1 MKFNDFLC
9 PAWVLACLQPENLLL
24 WVVQGSHASDFTVS
38 LISNSVWF
46 EGEKQIQKERS
57 WNRRVDFKDNLLVR
71 NYFLNINFVVHA
83 CLNFTVHW
91 IYEDIYF
98 HRSPRKDIFTAC
110 CDKWTALLVKCVRS
124 LFKNEAPRHQPD
136 RSLNCVHSQLDDF
149 TPHCNSDSTNRT
161 NPHIES

>member
-1 MKFNDFLC
+1 MIFY
-9 PAWVLACLQPENLLL
+9 AQH
-24 WVVQGSHASDFTVS
+24 GSLPTSS
-38 LISNSVWF
+38 LRTSSSGW
-46 EGEKQIQKERS
+46 
-57 WNRRVDFKDNLLVR
+57 FKDPTPVISQFLLFLIQCDLKVRNRFKKKGAETGESILKIIYLLVR